1 MSNCK
6 FVAVGAVLTA
16 GLIFASLVAAN
27 ASPFSGLDEVS
38 PRSGFTE
45 LDRAA
50 TRSVPIEV
58 VAQKLAGNAGSS
70 SAEPF
75 VGERSVRLFGV
86 LNGSAP

>member
-27 ASPFSGLDEVS
+27 ASPFSDLDKVS
-38 PRSGFTE
+38 PRSGFTVF
-45 LDRAA
+45 DRAA
-50 TRSVPIEV
+50 PRSVPIEV
-58 VAQKLAGNAGSS
+58 VAQNLSASADSG

-75 VGERSVRLFGV
+75 VGERSVRLFGL